1 MHMDILPA
9 YIFVYHTCAWSLR
22 RPEEGLDSLELELRT
37 AVSNLNPWAIFSA
50 SIYLVIEA
58 GFHSRLA

>member
-1 MHMDILPA
+1 MHMDIFPA
-9 YIFVYHTCAWSLR
+9 YIFVYHKCAWSLQ

-37 AVSNLNPWAIFSA
+37 AVSGFNPWAISSA
-50 SIYLVIEA
+50 PIYLVIET